1 MEEGRSSTMRP
12 FKWEAMRS
20 PRIQSSQSAIQA
32 TGAPGDSLSSL
43 EGCVSSLN
51 ACNYRMDLLLAA
63 LDTGIHDFPR
73 MQLVLS
79 NQRNFEVV
87 TESDVKEVQQAL
99 KHEIYPKIEALLQRA
114 EIGINKLER
123 CEKTL
128 QGKAEL
134 QEIRLPSMR
143 SKHTLMEI
151 TEQQSRRKELYVLRL
166 QKQRLLHEL
175 DQLSLKSQQKV
186 DE

>member
-1 MEEGRSSTMRP
+1 M
-12 FKWEAMRS
+12 KS
-20 PRIQSSQSAIQA
+20 PRIQGQQTIQ
-32 TGAPGDSLSSL
+32 TTVAPGDSLRSL
-43 EGCVSSLN
+43 EACVSSLN

-73 MQLVLS
+73 IQSVLS

-87 TESDVKEVQQAL
+87 TESDVKKAQQVL
-99 KHEIYPKIEALLQRA
+99 KHEIYPRIEALLQRA
-114 EIGINKLER
+114 EMGINKLER

-151 TEQQSRRKELYVLRL
+151 TEQQTRRKELYALRL
-166 QKQRLLHEL
+166 QKQRLIHAL
-175 DQLSLKSQQKV
+175 DQLSFKSQ
-186 DE
+186 